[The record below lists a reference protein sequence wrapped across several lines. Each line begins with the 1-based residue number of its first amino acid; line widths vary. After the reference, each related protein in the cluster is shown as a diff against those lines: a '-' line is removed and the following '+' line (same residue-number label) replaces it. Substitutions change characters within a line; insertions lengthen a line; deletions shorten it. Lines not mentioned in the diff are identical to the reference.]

1 MIIDG
6 AAHTE
11 SSNRR
16 ARYAAGKTLR
26 KIVPRESL
34 ADFTPAPNR
43 NAVAIIAETER
54 DRIQSLLPLRR
65 KSMAESPHAF
75 LRGAA
80 DVMAADLST
89 QPAPGIRA
97 QVCGDC
103 HLMNFGAFVSPEGH
117 PLFD

>member
-6 AAHTE
+6 AAHAE

-16 ARYAAGKTLR
+16 ARYATGKTLR

-34 ADFTPAPNR
+34 ANFTPAANR
-43 NAVAIIAETER
+43 NAAAIIAETER
-54 DRIQSLLPLRR
+54 DRIQSLIPLRR

-80 DVMAADLST
+80 DGWPPIFRRNQRPEFARRSAAT
-89 QPAPGIRA
+89 AI
-97 QVCGDC
+97 
-103 HLMNFGAFVSPEGH
+103 
-117 PLFD
+117 